1 MTMMIPRWSLVCERY
16 SISEVCKTQSKFY
29 EQLPQDNQETANIT
43 KSNSMT
49 EIVAEREF
57 EGMTAMC
64 MKVASNS
71 SFIALFEL
79 KRCHSEQQD
88 AAATKRGYFKV
99 TLR

>member
-1 MTMMIPRWSLVCERY
+1 
-16 SISEVCKTQSKFY
+16 
-29 EQLPQDNQETANIT
+29 
-43 KSNSMT
+43 MT